1 MYFEHVLVALQGVV
15 ALHPGSFSPL
25 IPSLFLLS
33 IQCDRCLFPF
43 PMWGLITEL
52 PGFARRGRSLH
63 LGAGC
68 Q

>member
-15 ALHPGSFSPL
+15 ALRPGSFSPL

-43 PMWGLITEL
+43 PMWGLITGL
-52 PGFARRGRSLH
+52 PGFASRGRSLH

>member
-25 IPSLFLLS
+25 IPSFFLLS
-33 IQCDRCLFPF
+33 IQCDRYLFPF
-43 PMWGLITEL
+43 PMWGLITGL
-52 PGFARRGRSLH
+52 LGFASCGRSLH